1 MPAGL
6 DLGKQVGPLP
16 LGAWIAVVAGGLGL
30 AFVINRNQANAP
42 AATSPVDQSVGTGG
56 GQVLSP
62 DDPTVAP
69 PTTPVEM
76 DNEAWKRQGVN
87 WLITQGQDP
96 VAAELALR
104 KYLDG
109 QTLSVKER
117 ALVALV
123 LAKFG
128 SQPEP
133 IAPTPDT
140 PTTTDPTPGI
150 TVTKYPT
157 TVKYGRPLIIEGR
170 ITKNGKPSAGVVEV
184 ELLRDDGIY
193 RRHTTDGAGPTGK
206 WNVILVA
213 HPKGTRKYRL
223 RLTYGKKSTYKDITI
238 RVV

>member
-1 MPAGL
+1 MPSGL

-16 LGAWIAVVAGGLGL
+16 MGAWVAIVAGGLGL
-30 AFVINRNQANAP
+30 GFFINRNQSKAP
-42 AATSPVDQSVGTGG
+42 ATSPVDQSVGVGG

-62 DDPTVAP
+62 DDPTVAT
-69 PTTPVEM
+69 PTPVVEM
-76 DNEAWKRQGVN
+76 DNEAWKRQAVN

-117 ALVALV
+117 AMVALV
-123 LAKFG
+123 LTKFG

-140 PTTTDPTPGI
+140 PTPVADPTPGI

-157 TVKYGRPLIIEGR
+157 TVKQGRPLIIEGR
-170 ITKNGKPSAGVVEV
+170 IMKNGKPSAGVVEV
-184 ELLRDDGIY
+184 ELLRDDGVY
-193 RRHTTDGAGPTGK
+193 RRTTADGAGISGK

-223 RLTYGKKSTYKDITI
+223 RVTFGKRSAYKDITI